1 MTATRGKGDDE
12 AVANISRKVARTAR
26 ACKSLGRWA
35 FWSQLVLTT
44 VAAVIVVFSFLYKGL
59 TKSTDA
65 GLYFI
70 LFGLVAG
77 YFTTFWSLGVVRL
90 GDKLRKG
97 AKDLDVVPPRT
108 DVIRTLSDGGDRER
122 DRTRCH
128 HRRLAS
134 DDGHALR
141 QDAHRGGADAH
152 VRRPGRGHGRR
163 LGHLLSPSRV

>member
-1 MTATRGKGDDE
+1 M
-12 AVANISRKVARTAR
+12 
-26 ACKSLGRWA
+26 
-35 FWSQLVLTT
+35 LTT

-77 YFTTFWSLGVVRL
+77 YFTTVWSLGVVRL

-108 DVIRTLSDGGDRER
+108 DVIRTLSTGVTVNVIGLGATIVGLQATTGMLFAKTLTAAAQMPMYGAPVVGTGVALDIFLVQAASNSMLAHWFGLAVSLWLL
-122 DRTRCH
+122 RTVN
-128 HRRLAS
+128 L
-134 DDGHALR
+134 
-141 QDAHRGGADAH
+141 
-152 VRRPGRGHGRR
+152 P
-163 LGHLLSPSRV
+163 SPSAKA